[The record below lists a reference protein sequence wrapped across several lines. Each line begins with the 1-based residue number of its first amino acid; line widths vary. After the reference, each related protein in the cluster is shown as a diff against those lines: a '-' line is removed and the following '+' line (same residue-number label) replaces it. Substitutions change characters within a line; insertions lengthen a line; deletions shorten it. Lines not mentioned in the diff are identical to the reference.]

1 VGRRRPLLVCGDVGG
16 NGGELQWTDFIL
28 ADRDVARDS
37 DPSSLVT
44 ALTQAGTL
52 FSATYTQTGTARD
65 GFREGRLLQWDP
77 PAAYQADERD
87 IFVTEI
93 YDVTWA
99 ASDSKAIISAGLV
112 SGDTLGSAT
121 GFLPGLMDN
130 SIANITNVRTTEI
143 SGVTGNVVARAGIRS
158 VGRIAHAR
166 ANFGSAN
173 KLFGFIGNG
182 VISDAGSD
190 GQAAYSTT
198 VLAAPAAVRPSLM
211 IGSIGTGTATGTV
224 TFRARYAH
232 IRLPAF
238 S

>member
-1 VGRRRPLLVCGDVGG
+1 MGRRRPLLVCGDVG
-16 NGGELQWTDFIL
+16 NGGELQWVDFLL

-99 ASDSKAIISAGLV
+99 ATNSNAIISAGLV
-112 SGDTLGSAT
+112 SGDTLSSA
-121 GFLPGLMDN
+121 GGLLPGLMDSSVD
-130 SIANITNVRTTEI
+130 SIRNVRTDATL
-143 SGVTGNVVARAGIRS
+143 SVTGNLVPRAGIRS

-173 KLFGFIGNG
+173 KLLGFIGNAL
-182 VISDAGSD
+182 IADAGSD
-190 GQAAYSTT
+190 GQAAYSNTT
-198 VLAAPAAVRPSLM
+198 LAAPASVRPSLM